1 MSTSTYECKVHFL
14 KNGHGL
20 SVRFTPRSSSSP
32 PVDLAS
38 SSTTPTAVAADSS
51 VSPPATTNP
60 FLKMGV
66 PKKFSP
72 FSVDSLLSHKS
83 AAAGTSQK
91 SHQQVKSES
100 AAVGSTDAMTKF
112 LLNNNLFSQDNSGCE
127 INKEGSKKSTSLFR
141 YSRYVHMSK
150 LTLILAAG
158 ITSRNL
164 CRT

>member
-1 MSTSTYECKVHFL
+1 M
-14 KNGHGL
+14 
-20 SVRFTPRSSSSP
+20 
-32 PVDLAS
+32 DLAS

-51 VSPPATTNP
+51 VSPPAATTNP

-83 AAAGTSQK
+83 AAAATSQK

-100 AAVGSTDAMTKF
+100 AAVGSADAMTKF

-141 YSRYVHMSK
+141 
-150 LTLILAAG
+150 
-158 ITSRNL
+158 
-164 CRT
+164 